1 MAVISVSDKIESMNK
16 YELNNQAGV
25 ALMEELPAQDEQSD
39 IVLEMDNI
47 PYADLISA
55 VEDKILSEER
65 NKKNKNISYLTN
77 YLEMIR
83 DKKESFLK
91 NIGSEKRKLLA
102 KSFFEI
108 EEMIVR
114 GLIEDRVGSRSKEF
128 KIEDSEWQQ
137 EIISLINKIKNNPEE
152 LKMFWDEFD
161 ALFDYEENEDDEDD
175 EKSANKYRAGIMAPL
190 ALQNILEEKYGLKVV
205 YSKPIEDVECLV
217 DMTAFDE
224 LGKNILLIQVKTDKE
239 LIEKII
245 KKDLRGES
253 REGNDEKELIKII
266 PRFEFGNNNDEM
278 HKDYENFSKG
288 CSRYVAN
295 NRDFFQGKG
304 KGYEVK
310 GVYIYVPYIIRG
322 KKLIGMDGTPDYKL
336 WEILVAEHLE
346 TKLDLPNK
354 FDYGSVLRK

>member
-1 MAVISVSDKIESMNK
+1 MAVISVSDKMESMNK

-25 ALMEELPAQDEQSD
+25 ALMEEPPAQDEQSD
-39 IVLEMDNI
+39 IVSEMDNI

-55 VEDKILSEER
+55 VENRILSKER
-65 NKKNKNISYLTN
+65 NKSNTNISYLTN
-77 YLEMIR
+77 YLDMIR

-91 NIGSEKRKLLA
+91 NIRSEKRKLLA

-128 KIEDSEWQQ
+128 RIEDSEWQQ

-152 LKMFWDEFD
+152 LRMFWDEFD
-161 ALFDYEENEDDEDD
+161 ALFDYEENEDD

-190 ALQNILEEKYGLKVV
+190 ALQNILEEKYGLKVA
-205 YSKPIEDVECLV
+205 YSKPTEDVECLV

-224 LGKNILLIQVKTDKE
+224 LGKKFFLIQVKTDKE

-253 REGNDEKELIKII
+253 RGGNNEKELIKII
-266 PRFEFGNNNDEM
+266 PRFEFGNNNGEM
-278 HKDYENFSKG
+278 HKDYKNFSEG
-288 CSRYVAN
+288 CSRYVEN

-354 FDYGSVLRK
+354 FDYGSILRK